1 MYTVPSVSVPG
12 EMHTVDIEV
21 GICTC
26 HISRT
31 GCIWK
36 HQAVVAQLYKLA
48 ASNQVP
54 CFSPQL
60 RHLLHC
66 VATGEPTTVK
76 QSFFASLKEDKE
88 RTVPHAHLVDD
99 GASEDDAVEGA
110 VGRGHGVMSAADATE
125 DGAVEGAVERG
136 HAVMSAADATED
148 DAVEG
153 AVGRGHGVMSAADA
167 TEDDAVEGAVGR
179 GHGIMSA
186 ADATEDGA
194 VEGAVGRGHAVMSA
208 ADATEDDA
216 VEGAVVE
223 DMLS

>member
-1 MYTVPSVSVPG
+1 MTCDPRSRYTAEPAPVWEQDVHKVAGTMYTVPSVSVHG

-26 HISRT
+26 HVSRT

-60 RHLLHC
+60 RHLLYC

-99 GASEDDAVEGA
+99 GASEDDTVEGAVGRGHGVMSAADATEDDAVERAVGRGYAVMSAADATEDGAVERA

-136 HAVMSAADATED
+136 
-148 DAVEG
+148 DAV
-153 AVGRGHGVMSAADA
+153 
-167 TEDDAVEGAVGR
+167 
-179 GHGIMSA
+179 I
-186 ADATEDGA
+186 
-194 VEGAVGRGHAVMSA
+194 
-208 ADATEDDA
+208 
-216 VEGAVVE
+216 
-223 DMLS
+223 L